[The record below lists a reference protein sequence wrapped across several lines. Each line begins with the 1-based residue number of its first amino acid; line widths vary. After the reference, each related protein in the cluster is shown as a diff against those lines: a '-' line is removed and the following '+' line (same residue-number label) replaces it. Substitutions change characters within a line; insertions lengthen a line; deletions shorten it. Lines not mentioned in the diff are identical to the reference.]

1 MSIIDLMREAM
12 RSLEA
17 NRGRSLLTILGIVIG
32 IAAVI
37 AMTSLIGGVRNGL
50 ISGMGLNAA
59 RIVYINCGYPLDEDD
74 IEDLARL
81 MPDYEA
87 IEGTYDSYSQVQM
100 GDKSLSVGITG
111 ASATYLEMTGAA
123 SRLAEGRIYTDA
135 EAESKSRVALIGRN
149 GIEAFFGSPGADA
162 VGKTIQLNGKSFT
175 VLGVVDDG
183 MTGTDYCNVYMP
195 TETVRQDFGQGWDY
209 LSSVVGLAREGAD
222 IEAVQQQ
229 TVEQVGKLKG
239 IAEDELE
246 SMVSVWSMKSSIDQ
260 LSTFMMSFQL
270 IMGAVAGISLLV
282 GGIGIMNMML
292 TNVTERIR
300 EIGVRRAL
308 GARGRDI
315 TLQFLTESATLCV
328 SGGII
333 GTLAG
338 YAIAWGLAFG
348 AGALGFD
355 LGSMT
360 GMGSTGAAL
369 TPAIEPGA
377 IAIAVG
383 ISIVIGLVF
392 GYYPARR
399 AAKLDPVECLRY
411 Q

>member
-260 LSTFMMSFQL
+260 LNTFMMSFQL

-360 GMGSTGAAL
+360 GMGSTDAAL

>member
-260 LSTFMMSFQL
+260 LNTFMMSFQL
-270 IMGAVAGISLLV
+270 IMGAIAGISLLV

-360 GMGSTGAAL
+360 GMGGTGAAL

>member
-111 ASATYLEMTGAA
+111 ANATYLEMTGAA

-260 LSTFMMSFQL
+260 LDTFMMSFQL

-355 LGSMT
+355 LGSVT

>member
-111 ASATYLEMTGAA
+111 ASATYLEMTGGA

-260 LSTFMMSFQL
+260 LNTFMMSFQL

>member
-135 EAESKSRVALIGRN
+135 EEESKSRVALIGRN

-195 TETVRQDFGQGWDY
+195 TETVRQDFGQGCDY
-209 LSSVVGLAREGAD
+209 LSSVVGLTREGAD

-260 LSTFMMSFQL
+260 LDTFMMSFQL

>member
-260 LSTFMMSFQL
+260 LNTFMMSFQL

-338 YAIAWGLAFG
+338 YAIAWGLSFG

>member
-1 MSIIDLMREAM
+1 
-12 RSLEA
+12 
-17 NRGRSLLTILGIVIG
+17 
-32 IAAVI
+32 
-37 AMTSLIGGVRNGL
+37 
-50 ISGMGLNAA
+50 
-59 RIVYINCGYPLDEDD
+59 
-74 IEDLARL
+74 
-81 MPDYEA
+81 
-87 IEGTYDSYSQVQM
+87 
-100 GDKSLSVGITG
+100 
-111 ASATYLEMTGAA
+111 MTGAA

-260 LSTFMMSFQL
+260 LNTFMMSFQL

-308 GARGRDI
+308 GAKGRDI

>member
-59 RIVYINCGYPLDEDD
+59 RIVYINCAYPLDEDD

-260 LSTFMMSFQL
+260 LNTFMMSFQL

>member
-260 LSTFMMSFQL
+260 LNTFMMSFQL

-377 IAIAVG
+377 IVIAVG

>member
-222 IEAVQQQ
+222 IEAVQKQ

-260 LSTFMMSFQL
+260 LNTFMMSFQL

-308 GARGRDI
+308 GAKGRDI

>member
-123 SRLAEGRIYTDA
+123 SRLAKGRIYTDA

-222 IEAVQQQ
+222 IEAVQQK

-260 LSTFMMSFQL
+260 LDTFMMSFQL

>member
-260 LSTFMMSFQL
+260 LNTFMMSFQL

-360 GMGSTGAAL
+360 GMDSTGAAL

>member
-229 TVEQVGKLKG
+229 TVEQVGKLKD

-260 LSTFMMSFQL
+260 LNTFMMSFQL

-338 YAIAWGLAFG
+338 YAIAWGLSFG

>member
-260 LSTFMMSFQL
+260 LNTFMMSFQL

-328 SGGII
+328 AGGII

-360 GMGSTGAAL
+360 DMGSTGAAL

>member
-162 VGKTIQLNGKSFT
+162 VGKTIKLNGKSFT

-260 LSTFMMSFQL
+260 LNTFMMSFQL

>member
-195 TETVRQDFGQGWDY
+195 TETVCQDFGQGWDY

-260 LSTFMMSFQL
+260 LNTFMMSFQL

>member
-74 IEDLARL
+74 IEELARL

-260 LSTFMMSFQL
+260 LNTFMMSFQL

>member
-260 LSTFMMSFQL
+260 LNTFMMSFQL

-338 YAIAWGLAFG
+338 YAIAWSLAFG

>member
-229 TVEQVGKLKG
+229 TVEQMGKLKG

>member
-135 EAESKSRVALIGRN
+135 EEESKSRVALIGRN

-222 IEAVQQQ
+222 IEAVQQK

-260 LSTFMMSFQL
+260 LDTFMMSFQL
-270 IMGAVAGISLLV
+270 ILGAVAGISLLV

>member
-229 TVEQVGKLKG
+229 TVEQVGRLKG

-260 LSTFMMSFQL
+260 LNTFMMSFQL

>member
-111 ASATYLEMTGAA
+111 ASATYLEITGAA

-260 LSTFMMSFQL
+260 LNTFMMSFQL

>member
-135 EAESKSRVALIGRN
+135 EEESKSRVALIGRN
-149 GIEAFFGSPGADA
+149 GIEAFFGSPGTDA

-260 LSTFMMSFQL
+260 LNTFMMSFQL

>member
-1 MSIIDLMREAM
+1 MSIIDLIREAM

-260 LSTFMMSFQL
+260 LNTFMMSFQL

-360 GMGSTGAAL
+360 GMGGTGAAL

>member
-123 SRLAEGRIYTDA
+123 SRLAEGRICTDA

-183 MTGTDYCNVYMP
+183 MTGTDYCNVYIP

-260 LSTFMMSFQL
+260 LNTFMMSFQL

>member
-1 MSIIDLMREAM
+1 MSIIDLLREAM

-246 SMVSVWSMKSSIDQ
+246 STVSVWSMKSSIDQ
-260 LSTFMMSFQL
+260 LDTFMMSFQL

>member
-59 RIVYINCGYPLDEDD
+59 RIVYINCGYPLDEED

-260 LSTFMMSFQL
+260 LNTFMMSFQL

>member
-17 NRGRSLLTILGIVIG
+17 NRGRSLLTVLGIVIG

-260 LSTFMMSFQL
+260 LNTFMMSFQL

>member
-17 NRGRSLLTILGIVIG
+17 NRARSLLTILGIVIG

-260 LSTFMMSFQL
+260 LNTFMMSFQL

>member
-1 MSIIDLMREAM
+1 MSFSDLAREAL

-37 AMTSLIGGVRNGL
+37 AMTSLIGGVRNSL

-59 RIVYINCGYPLDEDD
+59 RIVYINSGHPLNEDD
-74 IEDLARL
+74 LKDLARL

-87 IEGTYDSYSQVQM
+87 IEGTYDSYAQVQS
-100 GDKSLSVGITG
+100 GDKSLNVGITG
-111 ASATYLEMTGAA
+111 ANPTFLEMTGAT
-123 SRLAEGRIYTDA
+123 SKLAEGRIYT
-135 EAESKSRVALIGRN
+135 EAEVEAKSRVALIGRN
-149 GIEAFFGSPGADA
+149 GIEAFFGNPGAEA

-175 VLGVVDDG
+175 VLSVVDDG

-195 TETVRQDFGQGWDY
+195 AETVRQDFGQGWDY
-209 LSSVVGLAREGAD
+209 LSSVVGLVREGAD

-229 TVEQVGKLKG
+229 TVEQLGKIKN
-239 IAEDELE
+239 IPEEELE

-260 LSTFMMSFQL
+260 LDTFMMSFQL
-270 IMGAVAGISLLV
+270 MMGSVAGISLLV

-315 TLQFLTESATLCV
+315 TLQFLAESAALCIT
-328 SGGII
+328 GGII

-338 YAIAWGLAFG
+338 YAIAWGLAFA
-348 AGALGFD
+348 AGAFGFD

-360 GMGSTGAAL
+360 GMGATGAAL

-383 ISIVIGLVF
+383 ISILIGLVF

>member
-59 RIVYINCGYPLDEDD
+59 RIVYINCGHPLDEDD

-260 LSTFMMSFQL
+260 LNTFMMSFQL

-338 YAIAWGLAFG
+338 YAIAWGLSFG

>member
-149 GIEAFFGSPGADA
+149 GIEAFFGSPDADA

-260 LSTFMMSFQL
+260 LNTFMMSFQL

-369 TPAIEPGA
+369 TPAIEQGA

>member
-149 GIEAFFGSPGADA
+149 GIEAFFGSPGADT

-260 LSTFMMSFQL
+260 LNTFMMSFQL

>member
-260 LSTFMMSFQL
+260 LNTFMMSFQL

-333 GTLAG
+333 GTLTG